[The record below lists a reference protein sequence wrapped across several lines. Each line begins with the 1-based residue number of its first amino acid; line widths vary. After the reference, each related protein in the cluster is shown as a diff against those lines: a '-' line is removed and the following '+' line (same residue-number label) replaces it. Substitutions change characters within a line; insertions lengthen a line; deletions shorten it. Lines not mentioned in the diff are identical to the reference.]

1 MVLFPPTFSR
11 KPSMWPT
18 PSFCSPRDPLA
29 FRVTKCD
36 VKPSLGS
43 AGPQQVGVAVAWKRW
58 NLQYYRKMRFGV
70 GRPGCAK
77 EPDEHQ
83 GWLESSDHSYVV
95 TAWKQFSG
103 GCGNRRVILHMM
115 QWKGSSRACCSG
127 VFLPIKSLG
136 VHSTPYSRKY
146 TKKGQICWIFIGLL
160 MGFLITAQ
168 SPSG

>member
-1 MVLFPPTFSR
+1 MFPR
-11 KPSMWPT
+11 KPSMRPT
-18 PSFCSPRDPLA
+18 PSFCSPRDPLV
-29 FRVTKCD
+29 FQVTKCD
-36 VKPSLGS
+36 VKPSPGS
-43 AGPQQVGVAVAWKRW
+43 AGPQQVGVAVAWRRW
-58 NLQYYRKMRFGV
+58 NLQYYRKMRLGV

-83 GWLESSDHSYVV
+83 GWLESSDPSYVV
-95 TAWKQFSG
+95 TAWKQSSG
-103 GCGNRRVILHMM
+103 GCGNGRVILHMM

-136 VHSTPYSRKY
+136 VLSTPYSRKY
-146 TKKGQICWIFIGLL
+146 AKKGQICWIFIGLL